1 VTRWIWGVL
10 GLGLCACATQP
21 DIFAV
26 AERSLLALDLPAAL
40 VAFDAVPVE
49 HPNYPEARAAALGVE
64 RRMRRSHELVLEGL
78 LLRGEWLDEEAL
90 APLQRARAIWPRMPG
105 LEALIAAT
113 EHRAGLLGAGRST
126 DGATPSI
133 VRVEPGTGSG
143 AAAAGPAGTMASEP
157 VAIPVLLAP
166 LPVPPAVV
174 ATELPLHEDPVALGL
189 VAVESK
195 LAQGD
200 LEAAVVDLIELAKRF
215 PDEARIGARLA
226 RVLHQRALMRYGLG
240 QLAAAIAD
248 WERVVAFD
256 PQNALAADLLKSA
269 RAEASIDASPI
280 RPDAAVPPR

>member
-1 VTRWIWGVL
+1 VTRRIWGVL

-26 AERSLLALDLPAAL
+26 AERALLAQDLPAAL

-90 APLQRARAIWPRMPG
+90 APLQRAQAIWPRMPG
-105 LEALIAAT
+105 LDALIAAT
-113 EHRAGLLGAGRST
+113 GHRAGLLGAERST
-126 DGATPSI
+126 AGTSPAI
-133 VRVEPGTGSG
+133 VRVEPGGEG
-143 AAAAGPAGTMASEP
+143 ATAAGLPGAPVQEPA
-157 VAIPVLLAP
+157 AIPVLPAP
-166 LPVPPAVV
+166 LPAPPAVV
-174 ATELPLHEDPVALGL
+174 ADEVPRHEDPVALGL

-195 LAQGD
+195 LAHGD

-215 PDEARIGARLA
+215 PDEARIGSRLA

-240 QLAAAIAD
+240 QLAAAITD
-248 WERVVAFD
+248 WERVVALD
-256 PQNALAADLLKSA
+256 PRNALAAGLLLSA
-269 RAEASIDASPI
+269 RAETSADAGLT
-280 RPDAAVPPR
+280 RPGEAGPQR